1 MNNNFADF
9 QKVIEK
15 VRNAIDDAIVFLDDD
30 NVAEFVYETIGTEY
44 ADLKP
49 VFSITALIDKFNE
62 VL

>member
-1 MNNNFADF
+1 MNTNFADF
-9 QKVIEK
+9 QKAIKRVAD
-15 VRNAIDDAIVFLDDD
+15 AIDDACGYLDDD

-44 ADLKP
+44 ADYKP

>member
-1 MNNNFADF
+1 MNTNFTDF
-9 QKVIEK
+9 QKAIEK

-44 ADLKP
+44 ADLKT

-62 VL
+62 GL

>member
-9 QKVIEK
+9 QKAIKK
-15 VRNAIDDAIVFLDDD
+15 VADAIEDASGYLDDD
-30 NVAEFVYETIGTEY
+30 NVAEFVYETVGSEY

-62 VL
+62 GL

>member
-1 MNNNFADF
+1 MNTNFTDF
-9 QKVIEK
+9 QKAIEK
-15 VRNAIDDAIVFLDDD
+15 VRNAIEDACGYLDDD

-62 VL
+62 EL

>member
-1 MNNNFADF
+1 MNTNFADF
-9 QKVIEK
+9 QKAIKK
-15 VRNAIDDAIVFLDDD
+15 VADAIDDAIVFLDDD

-62 VL
+62 GL

>member
-1 MNNNFADF
+1 MNTNFTDF
-9 QKVIEK
+9 QKAIMK

-49 VFSITALIDKFNE
+49 VFAITALIDKFNE

>member
-1 MNNNFADF
+1 MNTNFTDF
-9 QKVIEK
+9 QKAIMK

-44 ADLKP
+44 ANYKP

-62 VL
+62 DL

>member
-1 MNNNFADF
+1 MNTNFTDF
-9 QKVIEK
+9 QKAIKKVRDVIE
-15 VRNAIDDAIVFLDDD
+15 DACGYLDDD

-62 VL
+62 GL